1 MECKFDIDLIQ
12 MYIDGTIEPL
22 EKVFV
27 EEHLKVCK
35 KCRKELTQFKL
46 LYYELESL
54 EETKEVPDEIENV
67 RAMVLDNIFDS
78 SSKYGIKDYINQQKK
93 SLDIAS
99 AFIDYIPGKKTIKK
113 GIKATGSIIGSTT
126 KKSAKYGLKLI
137 QART

>member
-1 MECKFDIDLIQ
+1 MDCKFDSDLIQ

-54 EETKEVPDEIENV
+54 EEVEEFPEELEQV
-67 RAMVLDNIFDS
+67 RNIVLDNIFEAPN
-78 SSKYGIKDYINQQKK
+78 KYGIKDFINQQKK
-93 SLDIAS
+93 ALVMATE
-99 AFIDYIPGKKTIKK
+99 FVEHVPGKKLVGK
-113 GIKATGSIIGSTT
+113 GIKATGTILGTAT

>member
-1 MECKFDIDLIQ
+1 MDCKFDSDLIQ

-54 EETKEVPDEIENV
+54 EEVEEVPEELEQV
-67 RAMVLDNIFDS
+67 RNIVLDNIFEAPN
-78 SSKYGIKDYINQQKK
+78 KYGIKDFINQQKK
-93 SLDIAS
+93 ALVMATE
-99 AFIDYIPGKKTIKK
+99 FVEHVPGKKLVGKS
-113 GIKATGSIIGSTT
+113 IKATGTILGTAT